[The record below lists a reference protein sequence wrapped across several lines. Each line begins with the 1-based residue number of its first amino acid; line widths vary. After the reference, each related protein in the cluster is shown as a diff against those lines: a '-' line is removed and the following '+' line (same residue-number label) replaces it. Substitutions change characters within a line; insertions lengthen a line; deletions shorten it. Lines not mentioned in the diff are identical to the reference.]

1 MLSNGTVPQTPPTSQ
16 STPPRDDVAEE
27 IKMAVSLCLERFQ
40 HSDDQTEMEF
50 PSFFTSTERAYVHLM
65 AQSLGFLSK
74 SRGNGPHRFLSVWK
88 NDGSDRT
95 LTSVLLT
102 VSMNSLYSINGLLQR
117 FPTRPRERVDLQP
130 AIRNGLCGSSQQG
143 DNSGARHRPIGCLN
157 NGIPLVPQKRK
168 PTKLDGFRRSLPA
181 HGSQEEIVQLL
192 RANRVVLVVGETGS
206 GKTTQIPQFLLDDC
220 SASGDACRIFCTQPR
235 RLAVIAVAERVATE
249 RGESVGQT
257 VGYHIRL
264 ESRFS
269 PRTLLT
275 FCTSEV
281 LLRTLMAGDE
291 SLETVT
297 HVIVDEVHERDGLTD
312 ILLIK
317 MRSVLRKIPMLKLI
331 LCSAALDMDLFQ
343 QYFGSCP
350 VIQLKGRPF
359 EVQEVFLEDVLKLTG
374 FNNKD
379 RRTYQGSTQRKE
391 QTSSTNMW
399 CKAAENKQRSPESMT
414 SFLQD
419 NRPLDRGDGPH
430 IHLKERDSE
439 HLEPWLVKEMDSC
452 IFNIFFSEDPDAYSQ
467 LFNLILYENVNVD
480 YTHTEIGATPL
491 MMAASR
497 GFSALM
503 EQLLIMGAD
512 VNVKASNGWTALDFA
527 EHFQHADA
535 MDLLRSSIPLTERS
549 SFDYSPEEHELLRR
563 HHHSSDDEWTDLDLV
578 MDLLHHI
585 CSTTCDGAVLIFL
598 PGYEEMVTLKYRIL
612 FDDKRF
618 SGHVERFNIFTL
630 HSDTQTLEQKKVLSA
645 SQPGVRKI
653 ILSTDI
659 AETSITVND
668 VVFVIDSGKVKEKS
682 FDTLSCVSTL
692 KTVWIS
698 KASALQRKGR
708 AGRSRTGIC
717 FHLFSRLSFNNMLEF
732 HVPQLLRMS
741 LQEMCLQTKLL
752 APSCPVSDFL
762 SRAPQPPPA
771 QAIRD
776 AVQRL
781 KMIGAM
787 NRDEDLTDL
796 GYHLAELSVEPHLG
810 KMVLCAVVLKCLDPI
825 LTIACTLAYRD
836 PFVLPARGS
845 QKRVALHCRKHFSS
859 CSFSDHM
866 ALLRAFQ
873 AWQKSRYEGCERSF
887 CEKNFLSQS
896 TMEMILGM
904 RIQLLAQLRA
914 IGFVRARGGC
924 DIHELNLNSEN
935 WAVVKAALV
944 AGMYPNMFHVDREA
958 SELSNDAEKKIHFH
972 PTSILNQFKEKS
984 SSRSAQ
990 APPTDWFVYDE
1001 MRRGKQMASV
1011 RCCSL
1016 VTPIAVAIFGG
1027 CAMLPSS
1034 ALQEHVVPRATGSSS
1049 SDSPPDDSD
1058 SGSEDVAEVR
1068 VDDWLAF
1075 QLEPE
1080 AAGLVSK
1087 LKKMWLNLLVW
1098 RSRNPSKCYNQKDEA
1113 VLQTLVSVLTEEEQ
1127 QAGLQQ
1133 PTGIGQRPRPM
1144 MPGEWPQQS
1153 PVKGLKNSP
1162 QQPASPAPTPDNF
1175 VSFVTRSS
1183 VRSCESSVPTDQ
1195 LSDDLWSSCSVTSD
1209 SPSHSTS
1216 PPNPVKLQVSKPLS
1230 DGQPLRYFV
1239 MQSSNIRNIEISKQS
1254 GIWSTTTGNKT
1265 KLTEAFL
1272 SNCHVVLVFT
1282 AQYSGCFQGYAC
1294 MVSDISREISQDWD
1308 FTGLEKVYG
1317 VEWIHRESL
1326 PFECTQHILNPWSD
1340 NEAVQMSS
1348 DGQELEPQ
1356 AGRQLLLLWER

>member
-1 MLSNGTVPQTPPTSQ
+1 YLEELSVRPHPPIFPQTPPTSQ

-130 AIRNGLCGSSQQG
+130 AIRN
-143 DNSGARHRPIGCLN
+143 ARHRPIGCLN

-350 VIQLKGRPF
+350 VIQRRPF

-379 RRTYQGSTQRKE
+379 RRTYQGSTQR
-391 QTSSTNMW
+391 STWTMF
-399 CKAAENKQRSPESMT
+399 CSVQSHTDKPT
-414 SFLQD
+414 
-419 NRPLDRGDGPH
+419 H
-430 IHLKERDSE
+430 THTHYCVIY
-439 HLEPWLVKEMDSC
+439 
-452 IFNIFFSEDPDAYSQ
+452 IYIFFEDPDAYSQ

-535 MDLLRSSIPLTERS
+535 MDLLRSSI

-612 FDDKRF
+612 FDDK
-618 SGHVERFNIFTL
+618 RFNIFTL

-1034 ALQEHVVPRATGSSS
+1034 ALQEHVVPRATGN
-1049 SDSPPDDSD
+1049 
-1058 SGSEDVAEVR
+1058 R
-1068 VDDWLAF
+1068 NININF
-1075 QLEPE
+1075 

-1113 VLQTLVSVLTEEEQ
+1113 VLQTLEEQ

-1162 QQPASPAPTPDNF
+1162 QQPASPAPTPDKYDS
-1175 VSFVTRSS
+1175 VSVSGHVDRSPAS
-1183 VRSCESSVPTDQ
+1183 PRFPQISSQTTSAPPTQ
-1195 LSDDLWSSCSVTSD
+1195 
-1209 SPSHSTS
+1209 
-1216 PPNPVKLQVSKPLS
+1216 
-1230 DGQPLRYFV
+1230 
-1239 MQSSNIRNIEISKQS
+1239 
-1254 GIWSTTTGNKT
+1254 
-1265 KLTEAFL
+1265 
-1272 SNCHVVLVFT
+1272 
-1282 AQYSGCFQGYAC
+1282 
-1294 MVSDISREISQDWD
+1294 
-1308 FTGLEKVYG
+1308 
-1317 VEWIHRESL
+1317 
-1326 PFECTQHILNPWSD
+1326 
-1340 NEAVQMSS
+1340 
-1348 DGQELEPQ
+1348 
-1356 AGRQLLLLWER
+1356 